1 VGSGELNSIANADA
15 LLSGGF
21 LLPFCLLYVGK
32 HTASYKRFDFRGFLR
47 VIAAAIHVTAGGL

>member
-32 HTASYKRFDFRGFLR
+32 HTASYKRLDFRGFLR
-47 VIAAAIHVTAGGL
+47 ATAAAIHATAGRL